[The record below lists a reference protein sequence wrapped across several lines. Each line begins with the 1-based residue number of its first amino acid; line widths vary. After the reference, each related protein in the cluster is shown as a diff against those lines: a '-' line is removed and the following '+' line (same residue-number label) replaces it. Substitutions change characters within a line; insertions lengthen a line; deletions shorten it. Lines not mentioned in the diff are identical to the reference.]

1 MSTGIKQVGSGLDR
15 LKAMLERGQDMS
27 AGFARIYPM
36 YQRLQVERFQT
47 ENASEG
53 DKWKDLDPEYARYKT
68 RRYGGGPRRKSRT
81 RDAGQW
87 KSYPGNGTK
96 MLIGTS
102 MLAGA
107 VIGPS
112 EGSPFTEGV
121 GQHRAMF
128 TARRMTI
135 AVEESGTN
143 PDGNPFVYPRFVAE
157 DRPFMSFGKTSTDSM
172 KDAVRQYLV
181 RG

>member
-1 MSTGIKQVGSGLDR
+1 LSTGIKQVGNALER

-27 AGFARIYPM
+27 AGFARIYPL
-36 YQRLQVERFQT
+36 YQKLQVERFQT

-53 DKWKDLDPEYARYKT
+53 EKWKALNSKYEVYKT

-81 RDAGQW
+81 REAGTW
-87 KSYPGNGTK
+87 KTYPGNGTK
-96 MLIGTS
+96 MLIGTT

-107 VIGPS
+107 VIGPNPD
-112 EGSPFTEGV
+112 SPFTDGA

-128 TARRMTI
+128 TATRMTI
-135 AVEESGTN
+135 SVEESGVN
-143 PDGNPFVYPRFVAE
+143 PDGNPFVYPHFVGAE
-157 DRPFMSFGKTSTDSM
+157 RPFMTFGQTSMDSM